1 MTNLDLSIQGMS
13 CGHCV
18 KAVQQAL
25 APLSGITRAEVKV
38 GSATIAFD
46 ESVVSKEAIVK
57 AIQEEGYQVT
67 GS

>member
-1 MTNLDLSIQGMS
+1 MTNLSLSIQGMS

-25 APLSGITRAEVKV
+25 APLAGISQAEIKV
-38 GSATIAFD
+38 GSATLAFD
-46 ESVVSKEAIVK
+46 ETLVSREAIVK
-57 AIQEEGYQVT
+57 AIQEEGYQVA